1 MGQLLSTE
9 KIDKRKA
16 AELKVLNDDFIEAEI
31 VLKNLQL
38 AQERAVKLSER
49 RELFTWEFL
58 GVSTMAIIVLVAGA
72 VSKRKDFAIPLAPL
86 VMVLGYRYDTA
97 FGTNHELVRDKAEEM
112 LRRKDERIKVV
123 GGPITLNEVDAYR
136 QRHFQ

>member
-1 MGQLLSTE
+1 
-9 KIDKRKA
+9 
-16 AELKVLNDDFIEAEI
+16 
-31 VLKNLQL
+31 
-38 AQERAVKLSER
+38 
-49 RELFTWEFL
+49 
-58 GVSTMAIIVLVAGA
+58 MAIILLVAGA
-72 VSKRKDFAIPLAPL
+72 ASKRKYVQDFAIPLAPL